1 MKSLLAR
8 IFSPILNLFETDQPA
23 VNYKPSHRIIL
34 NIVGLLFSL
43 LSAVSLIAAIS
54 SGVLGGLIPG
64 AVFFA
69 VALVTLVVGTLGSDN
84 AVAKIWGNRS

>member
-1 MKSLLAR
+1 MKSLFTK

-23 VNYKPSHRIIL
+23 ANYKPSHRVIL
-34 NIVGLLFSL
+34 NIVGALFLL
-43 LSAVSLIAAIS
+43 LSSISLFAAIS

-64 AVFFA
+64 VVFFA
-69 VALVTLVVGTLGSDN
+69 VALVALVVGTLGSDN